1 MNFRS
6 GRLEDMW
13 SAGVVD
19 SAMVGE
25 SVLVDS
31 VSLAQMLLEVRACIV
46 RREPRE
52 SDRDAKE
59 ISKSYRL

>member
-1 MNFRS
+1 MNFSS

-13 SAGVVD
+13 SAGVLD

-31 VSLAQMLLEVRACIV
+31 VSLAQMLLEVRVCIV
-46 RREPRE
+46 RKDPR
-52 SDRDAKE
+52 
-59 ISKSYRL
+59 

>member
-1 MNFRS
+1 MNFKS

-31 VSLAQMLLEVRACIV
+31 VSLAQMLLEVRVCIV
-46 RREPRE
+46 RSQPRE
-52 SDRDAKE
+52 GDEDAKS
-59 ISKSYRL
+59 ISKSYKL